1 MAAPAWAAGAGGGG
15 ERGSAE
21 PDNEQGGEGP
31 EAEVRGSEPRLQ
43 QGGPCREQA
52 GLGAWSSTG
61 NHPHRPCTP
70 KSAAQGEQGYD
81 AASQAP
87 TVPAQRCSC
96 PGSGQSLVLAST
108 RPHPHG
114 LWTWKGPSL
123 LPPNAA
129 YKSQQASGR
138 GTPSQGH
145 PTRGA
150 GPDPSA
156 PPRLPRRWR
165 EAVGRAGERTLTETL
180 FSHPKNS
187 SWPFPQLPGLANAL
201 PLDEKPKAA
210 TFRQRG
216 CVCRGRLTQPK

>member
-31 EAEVRGSEPRLQ
+31 EAEVRGPEPRLQ

-123 LPPNAA
+123 PPPKRSLQVPAGVRPRNTQPRAP
-129 YKSQQASGR
+129 YEGGR
-138 GTPSQGH
+138 TGSLG
-145 PTRGA
+145 
-150 GPDPSA
+150 